1 MKNIFGMNLD
11 KDELDAKKII
21 LRETDEGLSKQQDDM
36 GEDLE
41 QYAKKATLS
50 GPLSVLLY
58 ISGLLMA
65 ICLYVTFVPDEPL
78 WWFLLPAGVFGAIT
92 VVLVIC
98 GNVRRNRVVNSDEFQ
113 TALQRSERVAEE
125 ARICLG
131 VPADAADIDV
141 FGCAYKIKKG
151 QVKQGIPGCEFINF
165 SMWMFVEKDHL
176 CLADVGAVYGIS
188 LSSILRVVRTER
200 KITFDDW
207 NKDAPYNKEPYKAFK
222 ISKNNN
228 TDILY
233 MRGYCSVQFLLDG
246 EECEL
251 VIPAYDIDPVLCATG
266 LSLTEVV

>member
-41 QYAKKATLS
+41 RYAKKATLS

-58 ISGLLMA
+58 ISGLLTA
-65 ICLYVTFVPDEPL
+65 LCLYITFAPDEPL
-78 WWFLLPAGVFGAIT
+78 WWFLLPAGVFGIIT
-92 VVLVIC
+92 AALAVC
-98 GNVRRNRVVNSDEFQ
+98 GHVRRNRVMNSDEFQ
-113 TALQRSERVAEE
+113 TALKRSEHISEE

-151 QVKQGIPGCEFINF
+151 QMKQGIPGCEFINF
-165 SMWMFVEKDHL
+165 SMWMFVEKDQL
-176 CLADVGAVYGIS
+176 CIADTEAVYAIP
-188 LSSILRVVRTER
+188 LSSIMRVVRMER

-207 NKDAPYNKEPYKAFK
+207 NKDAPYHKEPYKAFK

-228 TDILY
+228 TDILS
-233 MRGYCSVQFLLDG
+233 MRSYCSVQFLLDG
-246 EECEL
+246 EEHEL
-251 VIPAYDIDPVLCATG
+251 VIPTYDIESVLRATG
-266 LSLTEVV
+266 FSLTEVV